1 MREKSKK
8 SVFRINFRDMGILYA
23 LLVAWLFLIISNQSF
38 RGSYMFL
45 NILRD
50 SSMTALC
57 GIGMTFAIIAGMMDL
72 SVGTMMALLA
82 VMNLQMIQV
91 IGLWSV
97 PVILAVGALCGL
109 INGLLVAK
117 VKLPPFIATL
127 SMQYIFSA
135 TARLI
140 SNEQQVRFTEKWF
153 NQISNGNIP
162 GTGIP
167 IPFVAVILL
176 GIVGT
181 WLLRRATF
189 GRKVIALGNSPRA
202 AYTAGIH
209 VDNTQIAIF
218 VVLGIFTAIAAFFIS
233 SYLNMAD
240 ADIVP
245 GYEFDVITAV
255 VLGGTAMSGGK
266 GSIFN
271 TIVAAIFLSTLNMGM
286 DAFQIN
292 SFVQNVVEGLVLL
305 FAFSTTTIKDM
316 ILDRIRIAKV
326 AKKE

>member
-1 MREKSKK
+1 MKGNSKRK
-8 SVFRINFRDMGILYA
+8 VFRINFKDMGILYA
-23 LLVAWLFLIISNQSF
+23 LLLAWLFLALTNKNFQ
-38 RGSYMFL
+38 GSYAYL

-50 SSMTALC
+50 SSMV
-57 GIGMTFAIIAGMMDL
+57 GICAVGMTFAITAGMMDL

-82 VMNLQMIQV
+82 VVNLQMISV
-91 IGLWSV
+91 IGLWCF
-97 PVILAVGALCGL
+97 PVLLVLGALCGL

-117 VKLPPFIATL
+117 VKLPAFIATL

-140 SNEQQVRFTEKWF
+140 SHEQQVRFTERWF
-153 NQISNGNIP
+153 NNISNGNVP

-167 IPFVAVILL
+167 IPFVAMLLLALL
-176 GIVGT
+176 GA
-181 WLLRRATF
+181 WLMSRSTF
-189 GRKVIALGNSPRA
+189 GRKVTALGNSEHA
-202 AYTAGIH
+202 ANAAGISVEH
-209 VDNTQIAIF
+209 TQISIF

-255 VLGGTAMSGGK
+255 VLGGTALSGGK
-266 GSIFN
+266 GSVFN
-271 TIVAAIFLSTLNMGM
+271 SIVAAIFVSTLNMGM

-292 SFVQNVVEGLVLL
+292 SFVQNVVEGFVLL
-305 FAFSTTTIKDM
+305 LAFSTTTIKDM
-316 ILDRIRIAKV
+316 ILDRVRISRIAK
-326 AKKE
+326 KG